1 MGTAGGGPG
10 GAFGG
15 PSLPDGG
22 VHGGMS
28 PAQGGGTPAGVG
40 APNYITSG
48 KKQKQTA
55 VSAPAKAKTAASTK
69 KSSGSVNPKP
79 VVSAQG
85 ILSDDTGSV
94 LKTGGQQILT
104 TPFGIVGGGNVTKK
118 TLLGG

>member
-10 GAFGG
+10 GVFGG
-15 PSLPDGG
+15 PSLPVGG
-22 VHGGMS
+22 KDGGMS
-28 PAQGGGTPAGVG
+28 PAQGGGTPASVG

-48 KKQKQTA
+48 KKQTA